1 MDRLLY
7 DSNTGLKWVNSSVNG
22 ITRFKYLKSD
32 SDYDQTCRG
41 KNIFLLK
48 SIGNLSS
55 TSASYRPKVTY
66 LYRNSREITNL
77 SQIVTSFDSE
87 F

>member
-22 ITRFKYLKSD
+22 VTRFKYLKSD
-32 SDYDQTCRG
+32 SDYDQTCRE